1 MKKDKN
7 DFGKFVIK
15 LGQTER
21 NALMLMCA
29 KWNIS
34 PSQLITIIIDEHF
47 RKKLNDREKESLDD
61 DMNCNQVIGEIIN
74 ANRGVWGYEPG
85 INDIPA
91 DKKHMLIPIGYD
103 DVILE

>member
-1 MKKDKN
+1 
-7 DFGKFVIK
+7 
-15 LGQTER
+15 
-21 NALMLMCA
+21 MLMCA

-61 DMNCNQVIGEIIN
+61 DMNCNQVIG
-74 ANRGVWGYEPG
+74 VWGYEPG